1 MMISRNPKLY
11 CFTLLS
17 KAAKKRRL
25 SQAQPKKL
33 VKKLRL
39 SSPKFSAFVMTG
51 THCTYFLSILYM
63 LEASAD
69 PHYTHQQGGQTDKT
83 GKRGSI

>member
-1 MMISRNPKLY
+1 MKKVGPADERRECDDVFQKPKLH

-25 SQAQPKKL
+25 SQGQPKKL

-39 SSPKFSAFVMTG
+39 SSPKIFSFLMTG
-51 THCTYFLSILYM
+51 THCTYFY
-63 LEASAD
+63 
-69 PHYTHQQGGQTDKT
+69 
-83 GKRGSI
+83 